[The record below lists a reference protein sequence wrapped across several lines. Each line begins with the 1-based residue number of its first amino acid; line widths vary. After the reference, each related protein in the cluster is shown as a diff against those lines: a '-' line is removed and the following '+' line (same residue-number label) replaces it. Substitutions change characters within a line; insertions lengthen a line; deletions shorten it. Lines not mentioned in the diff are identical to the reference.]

1 MKRLHPRFR
10 FEPRTPR
17 GRTRASLAPVNP
29 KPGSNFPPGQRKRP
43 LGAAFDQQATPL
55 NLPGR
60 PKGLDRGGWFSEG
73 GFPPADQ
80 KEKADHLD
88 EGRTRGRGTETA
100 SPPTTPL
107 TTPTAVGSTRLSQ
120 RPEPGPTGFPA
131 GTRDALI
138 KGVPRAVASRAGHR
152 AYSGGDFFAARAK
165 IVRAKQFFR
174 PSKRS

>member
-1 MKRLHPRFR
+1 MKRLHPRLR

-29 KPGSNFPPGQRKRP
+29 KPGSNFPPGRCHRELALSVPINRQP
-43 LGAAFDQQATPL
+43 PL
-55 NLPGR
+55 NR
-60 PKGLDRGGWFSEG
+60 PVARKGSTGAG
-73 GFPPADQ
+73 GFPKAAFHPLTKKKKPTTWMRPARAI
-80 KEKADHLD
+80 E
-88 EGRTRGRGTETA
+88 TE
-100 SPPTTPL
+100 SREPTTPL
-107 TTPTAVGSTRLSQ
+107 TTPIAVGSTRPSQ

-131 GTRDALI
+131 GTRGALI